1 MLVNQGINK
10 GVIQFTFVIFKTKM
24 QLFEDFKIRFEQP
37 NWKNDLELG
46 LIDSILDNHP
56 HIISTL
62 GEDISDSK
70 SKNIIG
76 RKDTPSIEQ
85 IIRAGIYKELKGLDY
100 RELEYHQ
107 EDSRIAALF
116 IKIDPLRPYSFQLY
130 QKYISRI
137 KPKKLS
143 EVLVELNKIAIN
155 EGLEDLEK
163 IRQDTTTIET
173 NIHHPTNNSLIWDC
187 IRKSNDH
194 LSKLSGEVNGL
205 SYRNYTKGAKK
216 TYFKIN
222 NTSSKDKKVRLFV
235 KQLQVFT
242 KCINQ
247 VSNVIKKKDIC
258 VSIEAMAY
266 IYLLEDL
273 LPVMKQ
279 VYDISFRKEVQGE
292 KVPSSEKIFSIFE
305 RHTDIIV
312 KGSRD
317 IIFGHKINLTSGK
330 SNLILDCYMERGN
343 PADTKLYAPT
353 LDRVI
358 ENYGTIPR
366 DSAVDGGF
374 ASKANIE
381 HSIESGLVNVVFN
394 KVVGSMKNQVSSS
407 NMETRLKKWRSGIEA
422 NISNLKRGFNIHRC
436 NWKGWVNFQS
446 KVLWSVLA
454 YNIRVISNLLVGQL
468 NPL

>member
-1 MLVNQGINK
+1 
-10 GVIQFTFVIFKTKM
+10 M

-46 LIDSILDNHP
+46 LIDNILESHP
-56 HIISTL
+56 YIISTL
-62 GEDISDSK
+62 SENISE
-70 SKNIIG
+70 SKNKNIFG

-85 IIRAGIYKELKGLDY
+85 IVRAGIYKELKGLDY

-116 IKIDPLRPYSFQLY
+116 IKIDPLRPYSFQMY

-137 KPKKLS
+137 RPEKLS
-143 EVLVELNKIAIN
+143 EVLVALNKIAIN

-194 LSKLSGEVNGL
+194 LSKLSREVNGL
-205 SYRNYTKGAKK
+205 SYRDYTKGAKK

-222 NTSSKDKKVRLFV
+222 NTSSKDKKINLFA

-242 KCINQ
+242 RCINQ
-247 VSNVIKKKDIC
+247 VSNVIKKKHIC

-266 IYLLEDL
+266 IALLEDF

-279 VYDISFRKEVQGE
+279 VYDMSFRKELKGE
-292 KVPSSEKIFSIFE
+292 KVPSREKIFSIFE

-317 IIFGHKINLTSGK
+317 IVFGHKINLTSGK

-343 PADTKLYAPT
+343 PADTKLYVPT

-358 ENYGTIPR
+358 ENYDKIPR

-381 HSIESGLVNVVFN
+381 YSIERGLVNVVFN

-422 NISNLKRGFNIHRC
+422 NISNLKRGFKIQRC

-454 YNIRVISNLLVGQL
+454 YNIRVMSNLLIGQL
-468 NPL
+468 ST

>member
-1 MLVNQGINK
+1 
-10 GVIQFTFVIFKTKM
+10 M

-46 LIDSILDNHP
+46 LIDSILEKHP

-62 GEDISDSK
+62 GEGISDSK
-70 SKNIIG
+70 SKNILG

-85 IIRAGIYKELKGLDY
+85 IVRAGIYKELKGLDY

-107 EDSRIAALF
+107 EDSRIAGLF

-137 KPKKLS
+137 KPEKLC
-143 EVLVELNKIAIN
+143 EALIELNKIAIN

-187 IRKSNDH
+187 IRKSNGH
-194 LSKLSGEVNGL
+194 LEKLCEQASGL
-205 SYRNYTKGAKK
+205 TFRDYTKVAKK

-222 NTSSKDKKVRLFV
+222 NTVPKDKKAQLFV
-235 KQLQVFT
+235 KQLQIFT

-258 VSIEAMAY
+258 VSVEAMVC
-266 IYLLEDL
+266 ILLLEDL
-273 LPVMKQ
+273 LPIMKQ
-279 VYDISFRKEVQGE
+279 VYDISFRKEIKGE
-292 KVPSSEKIFSIFE
+292 KVPSNEKIFSIFE

-312 KGSRD
+312 KGGRD

-343 PADTKLYAPT
+343 PSDSKLYAPT

-358 ENYGTIPR
+358 ENYDKIPR

-374 ASKANIE
+374 SSKKNIE
-381 HSIESGLVNVVFN
+381 HSIEKGLVNVVFN
-394 KVVGSMKNQVSSS
+394 KIVGSMKNQVSSC

-436 NWKGWVNFQS
+436 NWKGWVNFQA

-454 YNIRVISNLLVGQL
+454 YNIRVMSNLLLGQL
-468 NPL
+468 AQL

>member
-1 MLVNQGINK
+1 
-10 GVIQFTFVIFKTKM
+10 M
-24 QLFEDFKIRFEQP
+24 QLFEDFKILFEQP

-46 LIDSILDNHP
+46 LIDSVLDKHP

-62 GEDISDSK
+62 GEGISDSNNK
-70 SKNIIG
+70 KKFG

-85 IIRAGIYKELKGLDY
+85 IVRAGIYKELKGLDY

-137 KPKKLS
+137 KPEKLS
-143 EVLVELNKIAIN
+143 EVLIELNKIAIN

-187 IRKSNDH
+187 IRRSNDH
-194 LSKLSGEVNGL
+194 LSKLNREVNGL
-205 SYRNYTKGAKK
+205 SYRDYTKGAKK

-222 NTSSKDKKVRLFV
+222 NTVSKDKKVKLFM
-235 KQLQVFT
+235 KQLQTFT

-258 VSIEAMAY
+258 VSIEASAY
-266 IYLLEDL
+266 IYLLGDL
-273 LPVMKQ
+273 LPIMKQ
-279 VYDISFRKEVQGE
+279 VYDISFRKEVKGE
-292 KVPSSEKIFSIFE
+292 KVPSGEKIFSIFE

-343 PADTKLYAPT
+343 PADSKLYAPT
-353 LDRVI
+353 LNRII
-358 ENYGTIPR
+358 ENYNTTPR

-381 HSIESGLVNVVFN
+381 HSIEKGLVNVVFN
-394 KVVGSMKNQVSSS
+394 KVVGSMRNQVSSG

-436 NWKGWVNFQS
+436 NWKGWINFQS

-454 YNIRVISNLLVGQL
+454 YNIRVMSNILTGQL
-468 NPL
+468 KEA

>member
-1 MLVNQGINK
+1 
-10 GVIQFTFVIFKTKM
+10 M
-24 QLFEDFKIRFEQP
+24 QLFEDFKILFEQP

-46 LIDSILDNHP
+46 LIDSILEKHP
-56 HIISTL
+56 HLIYTL
-62 GEDISDSK
+62 GEGISDSN
-70 SKNIIG
+70 SKKKFG
-76 RKDTPSIEQ
+76 RQDTPSIEQ
-85 IIRAGIYKELKGLDY
+85 IVRAGIYKELKGLDY

-137 KPKKLS
+137 KSEKLS
-143 EVLVELNKIAIN
+143 EVLVELNKIAIK
-155 EGLEDLEK
+155 EGLEDLKK

-173 NIHHPTNNSLIWDC
+173 NIHHPTNNSLVWDC

-194 LSKLSGEVNGL
+194 LNKLCQEVNGL
-205 SYRNYTKGAKK
+205 SCRNYTKGAKK

-222 NTSSKDKKVRLFV
+222 NTASKDKKIKLFT
-235 KQLQVFT
+235 KQLQAFT

-258 VSIEAMAY
+258 ASIEAMAY
-266 IYLLEDL
+266 IYLLKDL
-273 LPVMKQ
+273 LPIMKQ
-279 VYDISFRKEVQGE
+279 VYDISFRKEIKGE
-292 KVPSSEKIFSIFE
+292 KVSSSEKIFSIFE

-330 SNLILDCYMERGN
+330 SNLVLDCYMERGN
-343 PADTKLYAPT
+343 PSDAKLYSPT

-358 ENYGTIPR
+358 ENYDKIPR
-366 DSAVDGGF
+366 DIAVDGGF

-381 HSIESGLVNVVFN
+381 HSVERGLVNVVFN
-394 KVVGSMKNQVSSS
+394 KIVGSMKNQASSS

-436 NWKGWVNFQS
+436 NWKGWDNFQS

-454 YNIRVISNLLVGQL
+454 YNIRVISNLLIGQL
-468 NPL
+468 KTT

>member
-1 MLVNQGINK
+1 
-10 GVIQFTFVIFKTKM
+10 M
-24 QLFEDFKIRFEQP
+24 QLFEDFKLLFEQP

-46 LIDSILDNHP
+46 LIDSLLERHP
-56 HIISTL
+56 HIIATL
-62 GEDISDSK
+62 GDSISDSN
-70 SKNIIG
+70 SKKIFG

-85 IIRAGIYKELKGLDY
+85 IVRAGIYKELKGLDY

-107 EDSRIAALF
+107 EDSRIGSLF

-137 KPKKLS
+137 KPDKLS

-194 LSKLSGEVNGL
+194 LKKLSVEVSGF
-205 SYRNYTKGAKK
+205 SYRDYTKGAKK
-216 TYFKIN
+216 TFFKIN
-222 NTSSKDKKVRLFV
+222 NTFSKDKKVSLFT
-235 KQLQVFT
+235 KQLQLFT

-247 VSNVIKKKDIC
+247 VSNVIKKKDTY
-258 VSIEAMAY
+258 VSIEAMIY
-266 IYLLEDL
+266 ICLLEDL

-279 VYDISFRKEVQGE
+279 VYDISYRKEIKAE

-317 IIFGHKINLTSGK
+317 IVFGHKINLTSGK

-343 PADTKLYAPT
+343 PADTKLYIPT

-358 ENYGTIPR
+358 ENYNKTPR
-366 DSAVDGGF
+366 DIAVDGGF
-374 ASKANIE
+374 ASKENIAQ
-381 HSIESGLVNVVFN
+381 SLQRGLGNVVFN
-394 KVVGSMKNQVSSS
+394 KIVGSMRNHTSSG

-422 NISNLKRGFNIHRC
+422 NISNLKRGFKIQRC
-436 NWKGWVNFQS
+436 NWKGWINYQS

-454 YNIRVISNLLVGQL
+454 YNIRVISNLLIGQIDIA
-468 NPL
+468 

>member
-1 MLVNQGINK
+1 
-10 GVIQFTFVIFKTKM
+10 M
-24 QLFEDFKIRFEQP
+24 QLFEDFKILFEQV

-46 LIDSILDNHP
+46 LIDSVLDNHP

-62 GEDISDSK
+62 GEGISDSNNK
-70 SKNIIG
+70 KKFG

-85 IIRAGIYKELKGLDY
+85 IVRAGIYKELKGLDY

-107 EDSRIAALF
+107 EDSRIASLF

-137 KPKKLS
+137 KHEKLS
-143 EVLVELNKIAIN
+143 EVLVDLNKIAIE

-194 LSKLSGEVNGL
+194 LIKLRGEVNGL
-205 SYRNYTKGAKK
+205 SYRDYTKGAKK

-222 NTSSKDKKVRLFV
+222 NTASKDAKIKLFS
-235 KQLQVFT
+235 KQLQTFT

-247 VSNVIKKKDIC
+247 ISNVIKKKDIC
-258 VSIEAMAY
+258 ASSIEAMVY
-266 IYLLEDL
+266 IRLLEEF
-273 LPVMKQ
+273 LPIMKQ
-279 VYDISFRKEVQGE
+279 VYDISFRKEIKGE

-330 SNLILDCYMERGN
+330 SNLILDCYIERGN
-343 PADTKLYAPT
+343 PADTKLYTPT

-358 ENYGTIPR
+358 ENYDKTPR
-366 DSAVDGGF
+366 DIAVDGGF

-381 HSIESGLVNVVFN
+381 QSLQRGLVNVVFN
-394 KVVGSMKNQVSSS
+394 KIVGSMRNQVSSS

-446 KVLWSVLA
+446 KVLWSVFA
-454 YNIRVISNLLVGQL
+454 YNIRVMTNLLIGQL
-468 NPL
+468 KES

>member
-1 MLVNQGINK
+1 
-10 GVIQFTFVIFKTKM
+10 M
-24 QLFEDFKIRFEQP
+24 QLFENFKMLFEQP

-46 LIDSILDNHP
+46 LIDSVLEKQP
-56 HIISTL
+56 HIIATL
-62 GEDISDSK
+62 GAGISDSN
-70 SKNIIG
+70 SKKIFG

-85 IIRAGIYKELKGLDY
+85 IVRAAIYKELKGLDY
-100 RELEYHQ
+100 RELEYDQ

-137 KPKKLS
+137 KPAKLS

-194 LSKLSGEVNGL
+194 LTKLCKEVNGL
-205 SYRNYTKGAKK
+205 SHRDYTKGAKK

-222 NTSSKDKKVRLFV
+222 NTGSKNKKLTLFI
-235 KQLQVFT
+235 KQLQLFT

-247 VSNVIKKKDIC
+247 VSNVIKKKGIC
-258 VSIEAMAY
+258 LPAGQAGVSFKAFCT
-266 IYLLEDL
+266 LCQLEDL
-273 LPVMKQ
+273 LPIMKQ
-279 VYDISFRKEVQGE
+279 VYDISFRKEVKGE

-317 IIFGHKINLTSGK
+317 VVFGHKINLTSGK

-343 PADTKLYAPT
+343 PADSNLYAPT

-358 ENYGTIPR
+358 ENYDTTPS
-366 DSAVDGGF
+366 DCAVDGGF
-374 ASKANIE
+374 ASKANMK
-381 HSIESGLVNVVFN
+381 HSLERGLINVVFN
-394 KVVGSMKNQVSSS
+394 KIVGSMKNQVSSL

-454 YNIRVISNLLVGQL
+454 YNIRVMSNLLVRQL
-468 NPL
+468 NTS

>member
-1 MLVNQGINK
+1 
-10 GVIQFTFVIFKTKM
+10 M
-24 QLFEDFKIRFEQP
+24 QLFEDFKILFEQP

-46 LIDSILDNHP
+46 LIDSILDSHP

-85 IIRAGIYKELKGLDY
+85 IVRAGIYKELKGLDY

-116 IKIDPLRPYSFQLY
+116 IKIDPLRPYSFQMY

-137 KPKKLS
+137 KPEKLS

-194 LSKLSGEVNGL
+194 LSKLRGEVNGL
-205 SYRNYTKGAKK
+205 SYRDYTKGAKK

-222 NTSSKDKKVRLFV
+222 NTSSKDKKVKLFV

-247 VSNVIKKKDIC
+247 VSNVIKKKHIC

-266 IYLLEDL
+266 ICLLEDL

-279 VYDISFRKEVQGE
+279 VYDISFRKEVKGE
-292 KVPSSEKIFSIFE
+292 KVPCSEKIFSIFE

-358 ENYGTIPR
+358 ENYGTVPR

-407 NMETRLKKWRSGIEA
+407 SMETRLKKWRSGIEA

-454 YNIRVISNLLVGQL
+454 YNIRVISNLLIDQL
-468 NPL
+468 SLL